1 MAAEIAVLVS
11 TAKAVTELLEKAK
24 PLVGQIRSGFRA
36 QNDSVQQDLAKKFEE
51 LEASIHAVGDLAY
64 VGEEYGRMHEEVR
77 GLLWDCERARS
88 FLVENRE
95 ECTKRSNAGYEPC
108 WRILDTIFDSLG
120 NRRNPVIRIQSDRAR
135 WYDDKDKAEL
145 SQRLNDFGA
154 MQIKASESVRIRAA
168 LEAQQRLE
176 TMIGYLNEVST
187 KLDDTMYNQ
196 IFRNL
201 QTLGH

>member
-95 ECTKRSNAGYEPC
+95 ECIA
-108 WRILDTIFDSLG
+108 ILDEEFAKHTL
-120 NRRNPVIRIQSDRAR
+120 
-135 WYDDKDKAEL
+135 AEW
-145 SQRLNDFGA
+145 
-154 MQIKASESVRIRAA
+154 KV
-168 LEAQQRLE
+168 
-176 TMIGYLNEVST
+176 
-187 KLDDTMYNQ
+187 KLDTMEGVWAPMQSQLELHDDFEAYTTFTPNEAVERKADEILDQ
-196 IFRNL
+196 VVAWGRAL
-201 QTLGH
+201 RSLRVPA